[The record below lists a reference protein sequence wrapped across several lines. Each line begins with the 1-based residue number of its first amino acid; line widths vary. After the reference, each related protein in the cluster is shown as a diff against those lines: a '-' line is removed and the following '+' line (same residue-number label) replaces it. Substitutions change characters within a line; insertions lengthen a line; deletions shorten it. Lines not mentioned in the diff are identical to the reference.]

1 MKEINVHYIY
11 KYAEHISWGRIEDE
25 IFVINEITGIV
36 CILKKLQK
44 DVWMLLDGNRSI
56 SDILSE
62 LGGEDIKRKEIE
74 EKLYK
79 FVKKM
84 EEKELIVRML
94 ENE

>member
-1 MKEINVHYIY
+1 
-11 KYAEHISWGRIEDE
+11 
-25 IFVINEITGIV
+25 
-36 CILKKLQK
+36 
-44 DVWMLLDGNRSI
+44 MLLDGNRSI